1 MRRTQLKVPARTLC
15 PGDYPFDDPLAPPGG
30 PAQMQTDRLL
40 GAAESEF
47 PSSERPVRTWAPRP
61 IRLVGRLSVA
71 AAVAIAATIAVA
83 LVVPLAG
90 CGTTYTLPD
99 RETPVEVWVEAPAAA
114 TAPVETNLLVYVG
127 DRKAVDGPV
136 RLAAGEVRR
145 RVATLTMRGGKQDV
159 SVVIG
164 GRAVAT
170 ENLKLEHRAW
180 IVITLAGDGAKIA
193 SVDREPG
200 TAR

>member
-15 PGDYPFDDPLAPPGG
+15 PGDYPLPDAVVKPAMPQLAP
-30 PAQMQTDRLL
+30 
-40 GAAESEF
+40 AEGTVEG
-47 PSSERPVRTWAPRP
+47 RIDGVGRRARTRAPRP
-61 IRLVGRLSVA
+61 IRLARHVA
-71 AAVAIAATIAVA
+71 LAAAIAAGLAVA

-90 CGTTYTLPD
+90 CGSTYTLPD
-99 RETPVEVWVEAPAAA
+99 RDTPVEVWVEAPAAK
-114 TAPVETNLLVYVG
+114 TAPFETNLLVYVG
-127 DRKAVDGPV
+127 DRKAVDGVV

-170 ENLKLEHRAW
+170 ESVKLAHRGW
-180 IVITLAGDGAKIA
+180 IVITLTGNDAKIA

-200 TAR
+200 SAR